1 MDDQRTDRKS
11 GGSVSAPKRIALIIA
26 GIAAIPIA
34 GNEFMKSPPW
44 SDSLLMT
51 VGLANLWL
59 SGGVMIGAGLFGKHP
74 IIGGAVGFVIVAV
87 LLMWFLG
94 VLGGINAL

>member
-1 MDDQRTDRKS
+1 M
-11 GGSVSAPKRIALIIA
+11 SVLKRIALVLA

-34 GNEFMKSPPW
+34 GYGFMTSPHQQGPPPW
-44 SDSLLMT
+44 SDDLLMT

-59 SGGVMIGAGLFGKHP
+59 SGGIMIGAGLFGKHP

-87 LLMWFLG
+87 LLVRFMA